1 MAIRPEL
8 LDELLK
14 ECENPEELL
23 GQNGL
28 LKELTKGLVE
38 RMLEAEM
45 TDHLG
50 YEKHAVQGRGSGNSR
65 NGSSGKK
72 LKTEHGD
79 LPIDIPRDRNGSFD
93 PRIVRKGQTRFDG
106 FDDKILSMYA
116 RGMTTG
122 EIRGHLK
129 DLYGVEVSESFVS
142 DVTDV
147 VVDEVKAW
155 QSRPLDSVYPILYLD
170 ALFVKVRADGTIR
183 NQAVYLALGV
193 NLEGE
198 KELLGLWMSAT
209 EGAKFWL
216 QVLTELKNRGVQ
228 DVFIACVDGLSGFPE
243 ALETVFPHTQVQL
256 CIVHMVRNSLKYVTW
271 KERKA
276 VAADL
281 KAIYQAATVEDA
293 ELALDAFG
301 QAWDEKYPTISKM
314 WHQHW
319 EQLTPF
325 FAYPDD
331 IRKVIYTT
339 NAIESTN
346 RSFRKILKNRGAF
359 PHEQAVFKLM
369 YLALQN
375 IAKKW
380 TMPIRNW
387 KAALNR
393 FAILFE
399 GRLPLR

>member
-38 RMLEAEM
+38 RMLHAEM

-50 YEKHAVQGRGSGNSR
+50 YEKHAPEGHHSGNSR
-65 NGSSGKK
+65 NGTSPKK
-72 LKTEHGD
+72 LKTEHGEMP
-79 LPIDIPRDRNGSFD
+79 LEIPRDRNGSFD
-93 PRIVRKGQTRFDG
+93 PKIVRKGQTRFDG

-122 EIRGHLK
+122 EIRGHLEEM
-129 DLYGVEVSESFVS
+129 YGVEVTASFIS
-142 DVTDV
+142 DVTDAV
-147 VVDEVKAW
+147 LDEVKTW
-155 QSRPLDSVYPILYLD
+155 QARPLDAVYPILYLD
-170 ALFVKVRADGTIR
+170 ALVVKVRTDGSIR

-193 NLEGE
+193 NIEGE
-198 KELLGLWMSAT
+198 KELLGLWMSPN

-216 QVLTELKNRGVQ
+216 QVLTELKNRGLQ
-228 DVFIACVDGLSGFPE
+228 DIFIACVDGLSGFPD
-243 ALETVFPHTQVQL
+243 ALATVFPHAQVQL

-281 KAIYQAATVEDA
+281 KTIYQATTLDQAG
-293 ELALDAFG
+293 LALDAFC
-301 QAWDEKYPTISKM
+301 QTWDDKYPTIGKA
-314 WHQHW
+314 WRRDW
-319 EQLTPF
+319 DQLTPF
-325 FAYPDD
+325 FEYPND
-331 IRKVIYTT
+331 IRRVIYTT
-339 NAIESTN
+339 NAIESIN

-359 PHEQAVFKLM
+359 PTEQAVFKLM
-369 YLALQN
+369 YMALQN

-393 FAILFE
+393 FAIMFE
-399 GRLPLR
+399 GRLP

>member
-1 MAIRPEL
+1 MAFHILQKLMDSTEL

-93 PRIVRKGQTRFDG
+93 PKIVRKGQTRFDG

-142 DVTDV
+142 DVTD
-147 VVDEVKAW
+147 
-155 QSRPLDSVYPILYLD
+155 
-170 ALFVKVRADGTIR
+170 
-183 NQAVYLALGV
+183 AVSY
-193 NLEGE
+193 
-198 KELLGLWMSAT
+198 T
-209 EGAKFWL
+209 H
-216 QVLTELKNRGVQ
+216 LTL
-228 DVFIACVDGLSGFPE
+228 
-243 ALETVFPHTQVQL
+243 
-256 CIVHMVRNSLKYVTW
+256 
-271 KERKA
+271 
-276 VAADL
+276 
-281 KAIYQAATVEDA
+281 
-293 ELALDAFG
+293 
-301 QAWDEKYPTISKM
+301 PTI
-314 WHQHW
+314 
-319 EQLTPF
+319 LL
-325 FAYPDD
+325 
-331 IRKVIYTT
+331 V
-339 NAIESTN
+339 
-346 RSFRKILKNRGAF
+346 
-359 PHEQAVFKLM
+359 
-369 YLALQN
+369 
-375 IAKKW
+375 
-380 TMPIRNW
+380 
-387 KAALNR
+387 
-393 FAILFE
+393 
-399 GRLPLR
+399 

>member
-8 LDELLK
+8 LDEILK

-23 GQNGL
+23 GKNGL

-38 RMLEAEM
+38 RMLQAEM
-45 TDHLG
+45 SDHLG
-50 YEKHAVQGRGSGNSR
+50 YDKHAVSGKNSGNSR
-65 NGSSGKK
+65 NGVSGKT
-72 LKTEHGD
+72 LKTEQGE
-79 LPIDIPRDRNGSFD
+79 LPITVPRDRNGSFD
-93 PRIVRKGQTRFDG
+93 PKIVRKGQTRFDG

-116 RGMTTG
+116 RGMTNA
-122 EIRGHLK
+122 EIRGHLE
-129 DLYGVEVSESFVS
+129 DLYGVEVTESFIS
-142 DVTDV
+142 DVTDA
-147 VVDEVKAW
+147 VVDEVKTW
-155 QSRPLDSVYPILYLD
+155 QTRPLDVVYPILYLD
-170 ALFVKVRADGTIR
+170 ALFVKVRTDGVIR

-193 NLEGE
+193 NREGE
-198 KELLGLWMSAT
+198 KELLGLWMSPT

-216 QVLTELKNRGVQ
+216 SVLTELKNRGVQ

-256 CIVHMVRNSLKYVTW
+256 CIVHMIRNSLKYVTW
-271 KERKA
+271 KQRKD

-281 KAIYQAATVEDA
+281 KKIYQADTLEEA
-293 ELALDAFG
+293 EIGRDAFCEK
-301 QAWDEKYPTISKM
+301 WDATYPTIGKA
-314 WHQHW
+314 WRRDW
-319 EQLTPF
+319 DQLTPF
-325 FAYPDD
+325 FAYPKD
-331 IRKVIYTT
+331 IRKAIYTT
-339 NAIESTN
+339 NAIESIN

-359 PHEQAVFKLM
+359 PTEQAVFKLM

-393 FAILFE
+393 FAIMFE
-399 GRLPLR
+399 GRLP

>member
-93 PRIVRKGQTRFDG
+93 PKIVRKGQTRFDG

-129 DLYGVEVSESFVS
+129 DFYGVEVSESFVS

-170 ALFVKVRADGTIR
+170 ALFV
-183 NQAVYLALGV
+183 
-193 NLEGE
+193 
-198 KELLGLWMSAT
+198 
-209 EGAKFWL
+209 
-216 QVLTELKNRGVQ
+216 
-228 DVFIACVDGLSGFPE
+228 
-243 ALETVFPHTQVQL
+243 
-256 CIVHMVRNSLKYVTW
+256 
-271 KERKA
+271 
-276 VAADL
+276 
-281 KAIYQAATVEDA
+281 
-293 ELALDAFG
+293 
-301 QAWDEKYPTISKM
+301 
-314 WHQHW
+314 
-319 EQLTPF
+319 
-325 FAYPDD
+325 
-331 IRKVIYTT
+331 
-339 NAIESTN
+339 
-346 RSFRKILKNRGAF
+346 
-359 PHEQAVFKLM
+359 
-369 YLALQN
+369 
-375 IAKKW
+375 
-380 TMPIRNW
+380 
-387 KAALNR
+387 
-393 FAILFE
+393 
-399 GRLPLR
+399 